1 MNVYNEM
8 KELLLSLESDID
20 KFYNHDNGAAG
31 TRVRNS
37 LMQIKKMAHK
47 MRKEIQ
53 EKKSSI
59 VSKKVD

>member
-1 MNVYNEM
+1 MNSYNQM

-37 LMQIKKMAHK
+37 LMQIKKIAHN
-47 MRKEIQ
+47 MRQEIQ
-53 EKKSSI
+53 EKKSST
-59 VSKKVD
+59 VSKKVN